1 MELVKNKAS
10 GKIFVVLDDIG
21 NGDFLVIT
29 PDGKVKH
36 LEKCL
41 FTSLSD
47 MDREGANEKQLT
59 VYEDYFGEP
68 VNN

>member
-21 NGDFLVIT
+21 NGDFLMIT
-29 PDGKVKH
+29 PDGKVMR
-36 LEKCL
+36 LEKRL

-47 MDREGANEKQLT
+47 MDREGVNEKQLT
-59 VYEDYFGEP
+59 VYKDYFGEP